1 MKMKKGKGQEG
12 IALVIT
18 LLVMTIL
25 LIMGSAF
32 MSISS
37 TETLIAI
44 NERNRVQAYH
54 LAEAGAEFAIAQL
67 TGNLGYAGTGA
78 VEMTLPPAPAAAVGT
93 YKVTVTC
100 VPPAAPAP
108 PCPPATPDQR
118 IISATGCVRNCTP
131 PSATSRVDVR
141 VQRGS
146 ASPFQFAMFG
156 SGSGA
161 ADYRAVQLEIGV
173 QVDSYNSTG
182 GTPYNP
188 FSPGTQGHIHSNGK
202 IELGTNNVVKGNA
215 QAVGVIQEV
224 GAPNTITGTISTG
237 VASQSVVNITNPPYS
252 GSTTGINPAMFYN
265 TATHELN
272 VPGNQTV
279 WLDPGTYSFDKIT
292 MQPNSNLVISGSG
305 QVTIYM
311 TGRFFAGSGARINPF
326 GVPTNLLIFSNNNG
340 TDDPPAPSNGEEAF
354 YFDND
359 NGVGASG
366 EFYGAIYAPNGE
378 VELQNATDP
387 NRGWKIYGAIVA
399 KKLDIEDYARLHYD
413 LALAQASIPGFPGSK
428 FRPLAGAWQER
439 FPSY

>member
-1 MKMKKGKGQEG
+1 MKMKKGRGEEG

-18 LLVMTIL
+18 LFVMTIL

-54 LAEAGAEFAIAQL
+54 LAEAAAELAIARL
-67 TGNLGYAGTGA
+67 NVDSNYAGTG
-78 VEMTLPPAPAAAVGT
+78 EQPLGPGT
-93 YKVTVTC
+93 YTVTVTC

-108 PCPPATPDQR
+108 PCPVATPDQR
-118 IISATGCVRNCTP
+118 LISTTGCVRNCTP

-141 VQRGS
+141 VQPG
-146 ASPFQFAMFG
+146 SPFQFALLG
-156 SGSGA
+156 AGTGA
-161 ADYRAVQLEIGV
+161 ADYRAVELENSV
-173 QVDSYNSTG
+173 QVDSYDSAVG
-182 GTPYNP
+182 PYNP

-202 IELGTNNVVKGNA
+202 IQLGTNNLVKGNA
-215 QAVGVIQEV
+215 QAVGSITPV
-224 GAPNTITGTISTG
+224 GPGNVITGTSTPG
-237 VASQSVVNITNPPYS
+237 VPSQSVANITIPPPS
-252 GSTTGINPAMFYN
+252 GDINVAIGGIWTLA
-265 TATHELN
+265 
-272 VPGNQTV
+272 
-279 WLDPGTYSFDKIT
+279 PGTYSYNQIT
-292 MQPNSNLVISGSG
+292 MGNNSSLVIFPPG

-311 TGRFFAGSGARINPF
+311 TGRFSAGSGAKINPF

-359 NGVGASG
+359 NGMGAPG

-399 KKLDIEDYARLHYD
+399 KKLDIEDYAQFHYD
-413 LALAQASIPGFPGSK
+413 LALAQASIPGVPGTK
-428 FRPLAGAWQER
+428 FRPVAGAWQER
-439 FPSY
+439 LPSN